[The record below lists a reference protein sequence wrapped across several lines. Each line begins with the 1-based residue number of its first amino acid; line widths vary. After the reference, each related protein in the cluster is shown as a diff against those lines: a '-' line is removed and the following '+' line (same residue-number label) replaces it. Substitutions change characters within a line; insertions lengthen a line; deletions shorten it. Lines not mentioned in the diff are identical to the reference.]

1 MIYHAFQ
8 VKMSAMNKPENSRK
22 RKQFS
27 IKDKIDIIDQV
38 KNGKSRSAVT
48 KEFSVPEATLRGWLK
63 DEDRLRSSLSE
74 MDNPE
79 QKRKRLRGAQD
90 KELDKAVM
98 TWFTQA
104 RTEGKQPELPQQ
116 KSVIFYSI
124 LSLGYASCPPS
135 SKMASSLD
143 ISANK

>member
-1 MIYHAFQ
+1 MQSILIVIYHAFQ
-8 VKMSAMNKPENSRK
+8 VNMSAMNKPENSRK

-90 KELDKAVM
+90 KELDKAV
-98 TWFTQA
+98 
-104 RTEGKQPELPQQ
+104 R
-116 KSVIFYSI
+116 S
-124 LSLGYASCPPS
+124 PPTLHFP
-135 SKMASSLD
+135 SK
-143 ISANK
+143 

>member
-79 QKRKRLRGAQD
+79 QKR
-90 KELDKAVM
+90 
-98 TWFTQA
+98 
-104 RTEGKQPELPQQ
+104 
-116 KSVIFYSI
+116 SI
-124 LSLGYASCPPS
+124 
-135 SKMASSLD
+135 SSLMMLP
-143 ISANK
+143 ICPKHPVRSPPTLHFPSK

>member
-63 DEDRLRSSLSE
+63 DEDSSL
-74 MDNPE
+74 M
-79 QKRKRLRGAQD
+79 
-90 KELDKAVM
+90 M
-98 TWFTQA
+98 
-104 RTEGKQPELPQQ
+104 LP
-116 KSVIFYSI
+116 I
-124 LSLGYASCPPS
+124 CPKHPVRSPPTLHFPS
-135 SKMASSLD
+135 K
-143 ISANK
+143 

>member
-38 KNGKSRSAVT
+38 KNGKRS
-48 KEFSVPEATLRGWLK
+48 
-63 DEDRLRSSLSE
+63 
-74 MDNPE
+74 
-79 QKRKRLRGAQD
+79 
-90 KELDKAVM
+90 
-98 TWFTQA
+98 
-104 RTEGKQPELPQQ
+104 EGKQPELPQQ

>member
-48 KEFSVPEATLRGWLK
+48 NSAPADENGPFQDQQIIRKE
-63 DEDRLRSSLSE
+63 
-74 MDNPE
+74 
-79 QKRKRLRGAQD
+79 
-90 KELDKAVM
+90 
-98 TWFTQA
+98 
-104 RTEGKQPELPQQ
+104 
-116 KSVIFYSI
+116 
-124 LSLGYASCPPS
+124 
-135 SKMASSLD
+135 
-143 ISANK
+143 